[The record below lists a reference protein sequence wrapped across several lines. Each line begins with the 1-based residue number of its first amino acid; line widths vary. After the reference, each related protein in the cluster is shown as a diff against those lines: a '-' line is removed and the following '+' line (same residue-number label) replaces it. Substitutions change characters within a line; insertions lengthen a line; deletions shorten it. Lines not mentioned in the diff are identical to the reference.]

1 MKSRP
6 RSGAGTW
13 LTVIT
18 VALLATTLP
27 AHAEILGI
35 TGPNFTLTASEG
47 YISTPDGNSIYCWGF
62 ANGAGTMQYPGP
74 TLIVNEG
81 ATVSVTLNNTL
92 TVPVSIV
99 FPGQGPVATSNGVA
113 GAITR
118 EAAPPPGVSTVT
130 YTFVASKPGTYTYHS
145 GTRTDL
151 QVEMGLFGALIVRPS
166 GFDSTPAG
174 PGIAVPNPN
183 RRAYGSSGSTYDREY
198 LFLLSEMDPDIHP
211 LVEFGNLAA
220 VDTTTRFPNNWF
232 INGRCGPD
240 TMAEANASYLP
251 NQPYSCM
258 PQMHPGE
265 RVLLRLIGGGLDLH
279 PFHHHGNNTRMI
291 AKDGRL
297 LESVPGVSGPDL
309 APSDFTITV
318 APGETYDAIFTWTG
332 EKIGWDVY
340 GHAPG
345 DPLQPGEYA
354 PDHGKPFPTAM
365 PSIEVLTFGMMASGS
380 PFLGASGALPP
391 GEGGFNP
398 YGGFYY
404 MWHSHNEK
412 EIVNNNVFPGGML
425 TMAAV
430 QPPWADIME

>member
-1 MKSRP
+1 MRRAPTLRNRWIILAAVAAFAAVSL
-6 RSGAGTW
+6 GA
-13 LTVIT
+13 
-18 VALLATTLP
+18 P
-27 AHAEILGI
+27 AAIPGVQ
-35 TGPNFTLTASEG
+35 GPSFTLTARDG
-47 YISTPDGNSIYCWGF
+47 YISTPDGNSLYCWGL
-62 ANGAGTMQYPGP
+62 ANGGGVMQYPAP

-81 ATVSVTLNNTL
+81 ETVTVVLNNTL
-92 TVPVSIV
+92 TLPVSLL
-99 FPGQGPVATSNGVA
+99 FPGQGKVVATGGTA
-113 GAITR
+113 GAVAR
-118 EAAPPPGVSTVT
+118 EAPAGGSVT
-130 YTFVASKPGTYTYHS
+130 YTFVAPKPGTYTYHS
-145 GTRTDL
+145 GSRMEL
-151 QVEMGLFGALIVRPS
+151 QIEMGLFGVLIVRPA
-166 GFDSTPAG
+166 GFDGTPAG
-174 PGIAVPNPN
+174 PGMAVPNAN
-183 RRAYGSSGSTYDREY
+183 RRAYDDPGSQYDREY

-220 VDTTTRFPNNWF
+220 VDTTKRFPNNWF

-240 TMAEANASYLP
+240 TMADPGAAWLP
-251 NQPYSCM
+251 NQPYNCM

-265 RVLLRLIGGGLDLH
+265 RVLLRLVGGGGDLH
-279 PFHHHGNNTRMI
+279 PFHHHGNNTRLI

-340 GHAPG
+340 GHAPA

-354 PDHGKPFPTAM
+354 PDHGKPFPTVM

-380 PFLGASGALPP
+380 PFLGSTGQLPP
-391 GEGGFNP
+391 NEGGFNP

-425 TMAAV
+425 TMAGV
-430 QPPWADIME
+430 LPPSAPVME